1 MLKWILSSILKYY
14 IGTIDSLRIKVA
26 ALCFAVCEAS
36 VLSVCVRFVLCE
48 SSLQE
53 CVPGPSVRV
62 SVCVVDKK
70 MPRGNQSQTDTK
82 KSTKSKGKKGP
93 DKTPDIVGNTPATSA
108 ETDNPEHYSSET
120 EFEEVQESLEKSLSY
135 ESLTWMRHVIRV
147 QAEDVLKTKLDHVI
161 QAEVAKYIADNLAK
175 AVHPLE
181 VKTKELEETVAK
193 LNRALTGVNKDL
205 AKKNDEIEKLKSHID
220 RIDQKQREKVVR
232 VTGVEE
238 ESDEK
243 LQRKI
248 VKIAKNKLGMKKI
261 KEEDVQEVYRAGKK
275 KSNKTRDI
283 VIQFTKKS
291 TRDVFLQHKSKIPRT
306 ADPKTRMYI
315 NEDLTEYRQKLLFDA
330 SGKIKGAWSMV
341 T

>member
-1 MLKWILSSILKYY
+1 M
-14 IGTIDSLRIKVA
+14 
-26 ALCFAVCEAS
+26 C
-36 VLSVCVRFVLCE
+36 
-48 SSLQE
+48 
-53 CVPGPSVRV
+53 
-62 SVCVVDKK
+62 VDKK
-70 MPRGNQSQTDTK
+70 MPRGNQSQSDTK
-82 KSTKSKGKKGP
+82 KSKKSKGKKGP
-93 DKTPDIVGNTPATSA
+93 DKTSDIGNMPDTSA
-108 ETDNPEHYSSET
+108 EMENPEHNSSET

-147 QAEDVLKTKLDHVI
+147 QAKDVLKTKLDHVI
-161 QAEVAKYIADNLAK
+161 QAEVNKYIRDSLAK

-205 AKKNDEIEKLKSHID
+205 AKKSDEIEKLKSHID
-220 RIDQKQREKVVR
+220 RIDQKQRETVVR

-238 ESDEK
+238 ESGEK